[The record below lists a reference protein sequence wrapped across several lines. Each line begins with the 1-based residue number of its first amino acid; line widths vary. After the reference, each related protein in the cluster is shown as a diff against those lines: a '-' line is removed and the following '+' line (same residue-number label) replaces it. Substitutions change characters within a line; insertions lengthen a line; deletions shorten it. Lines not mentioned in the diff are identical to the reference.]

1 VKNSNFAKR
10 HLLMDKVDV
19 YLNVLGA
26 TMLHKIGCHVD
37 GRDVIAVDES
47 SRSERAT
54 KFLK

>member
-37 GRDVIAVDES
+37 GRDVIAVDKS